1 MSQDELRFG
10 FGQNWAEFIEKN
22 LSDSIVQDSIN
33 HMKRFMKR
41 DSLEGLR
48 ILDIGCGSGIHS
60 LAMKRL
66 GAREVVAFDYDVN
79 SVATSKKVRE
89 WSGLSEGWHIE
100 QGSVL
105 DKAYL
110 ESLGK
115 FDIVYS
121 WGVLHHTGSMWEA
134 IKNATIPL
142 NPDSEFYIALYSS
155 DTYIDPPP
163 EEWIRIK
170 KAYNYASPL
179 KKKVMELNHLYRQI
193 IVPEMAAGRNFL
205 DAIRNYGSRGMNI
218 WADIKDWL
226 GGYPMEFA
234 GLHETRDFIAEEI
247 GYSLVN
253 VINGEGCTEYL
264 FANPSENRHWQK
276 IEAGRTIQPIE
287 GPIEPVGG
295 YGFAVSIPDLEENAD
310 DNGFNMRSNLMLYE
324 NGKPL
329 GLAHCLHA
337 VIRDKG
343 NGRFSHWQKNLVF
356 SASDNTDPR
365 NGGHSYGYCADY

>member
-22 LSDSIVQDSIN
+22 LSDSIVEDSIN
-33 HMKRFMKR
+33 HMKSFMKR
-41 DSLEGLR
+41 ETLEGLR

-66 GAREVVAFDYDVN
+66 GAKEVVAFDYDVN
-79 SVATSKKVRE
+79 SVETSKKVRE
-89 WSGLSEGWHIE
+89 WSGMSEGWHIE

-105 DKAYL
+105 DKAYM

-115 FDIVYS
+115 FDVVYS

-134 IKNATIPL
+134 VKNATIPL
-142 NPDSEFYIALYSS
+142 NKDSEFYIALYSS

-170 KAYNYASPL
+170 KAYNYASPV
-179 KKKVMELNHLYRQI
+179 KKKLMELHHLYRQVI
-193 IVPEMAAGRNFL
+193 APEIKAGRNFV
-205 DAIRNYGSRGMNI
+205 DAIKNYGSRGMNI

-234 GLHETRDFIAEEI
+234 SLQETRTFIADEI
-247 GYSLVN
+247 GFNLVN

-264 FANPSENRHWQK
+264 FANPAENSHWQQV
-276 IEAGRTIQPIE
+276 EAGRYIQSVE

-295 YGFAVSIPDLEENAD
+295 YGFKFALPELSDVAD
-310 DNGFNMRSNLMLYE
+310 DNGFNMRSKLMLYE

-329 GLAHCLHA
+329 GLAHCMHA
-337 VIRDKG
+337 VIRDRG
-343 NGRFSHWQKNLVF
+343 NGRFSHWQGEVVF

-365 NGGHSYGYCADY
+365 ASGHYYGFCANY